1 MALEGVPKDAQC
13 CRCKSRTS
21 PWRCLDCHGRPIY
34 CDKCLYADHVVN
46 PFHRIEIFTGS
57 YYKSSALHQVGISLW
72 LGHQGKPCPCYGETS
87 ETSFLFPGRQQTT
100 PTNFRSEEE
109 EVSHPE
115 FNQDLFDEET
125 FSSASGGLDF
135 NDFKPPTGDDGSGC
149 PWVTVV
155 HTNGIHYFRAKFCG
169 CTNSPP
175 RHIQFLDTG
184 LYPATKKKPRT
195 VFTFHVLDDFYM
207 ENLECKTAA
216 RNYYSKLRRLTSRV
230 FSHLVPVG
238 ILSATF
244 NWITS

>member
-1 MALEGVPKDAQC
+1 MLLRSVGSLRNANANIQTYRSGDVMKALM
-13 CRCKSRTS
+13 T
-21 PWRCLDCHGRPIY
+21 
-34 CDKCLYADHVVN
+34 
-46 PFHRIEIFTGS
+46 PFVENDFSVWTVLRLMRHRMG
-57 YYKSSALHQVGISLW
+57 
-72 LGHQGKPCPCYGETS
+72 TS
-87 ETSFLFPGRQQTT
+87 EL
-100 PTNFRSEEE
+100 
-109 EVSHPE
+109 
-115 FNQDLFDEET
+115 DKI
-125 FSSASGGLDF
+125 AGLVYCF
-135 NDFKPPTGDDGSGC
+135 NDFKPPTEDDGSGC

-184 LYPATKKKPRT
+184 FYPATKKKPRT

-230 FSHLVPVG
+230 FSHLVPVS

-244 NWITS
+244 G

>member
-1 MALEGVPKDAQC
+1 MK
-13 CRCKSRTS
+13 K
-21 PWRCLDCHGRPIY
+21 I
-34 CDKCLYADHVVN
+34 
-46 PFHRIEIFTGS
+46 
-57 YYKSSALHQVGISLW
+57 
-72 LGHQGKPCPCYGETS
+72 
-87 ETSFLFPGRQQTT
+87 
-100 PTNFRSEEE
+100 
-109 EVSHPE
+109 
-115 FNQDLFDEET
+115 

-230 FSHLVPVG
+230 FSHLVSVG

-244 NWITS
+244 GWITS